1 MRRQILLHSFEVHV
15 KSSLRKQTN
24 AIQTGLVQAL
34 MGKDNI
40 ISKLKHENVELL
52 EENKLLINTIRE
64 LDQVIASGP
73 RASSGIENPDLALRI
88 ETLIDEMKLKDDDL
102 YRHQEKIENLTS
114 MLQEADSKKSIFQKE
129 NVKLKEEIVTLKH
142 VKLREAEEFNDTIN
156 DLREKL
162 NNGIHD
168 QFKRSGKLESP
179 SNKLK
184 RLKAVSIA
192 KEDPRIKSNEI
203 LQHEVDG
210 ELPKTILIKK
220 SFVEEV
226 TMEEEKETEEG
237 VPRNLIDDSSC
248 GASSST
254 IGTDRAITSSKIYST
269 SKSKNYNIFRYG
281 RNSIVCPFKECQ
293 KPRKN
298 KEYLEK
304 HLANDHFSM
313 DISKKFT
320 FRKPNEKCR
329 FCEAIINSVSTHFYH
344 YAFVHKE
351 LSNILDLDD
360 PRRDLLI
367 NRYL

>member
-1 MRRQILLHSFEVHV
+1 MMMRRQILLHSFEVHV

-24 AIQTGLVQAL
+24 AIQAGLVQAL

-40 ISKLKHENVELL
+40 ISKLQHENFELL

-88 ETLIDEMKLKDDDL
+88 ETLLDEIKLKEDDL

-114 MLQEADSKKSIFQKE
+114 MLQEANNKKSIFQKE
-129 NVKLKEEIVTLKH
+129 NVELKGEIVTLKH
-142 VKLREAEEFNDTIN
+142 VKLREAKEFNDTIN

-168 QFKRSGKLESP
+168 QFKRSGKVESP

-220 SFVEEV
+220 SFVEEL

-237 VPRNLIDDSSC
+237 VTRNLIHDLW
-248 GASSST
+248 
-254 IGTDRAITSSKIYST
+254 
-269 SKSKNYNIFRYG
+269 
-281 RNSIVCPFKECQ
+281 SI
-293 KPRKN
+293 
-298 KEYLEK
+298 
-304 HLANDHFSM
+304 
-313 DISKKFT
+313 
-320 FRKPNEKCR
+320 
-329 FCEAIINSVSTHFYH
+329 
-344 YAFVHKE
+344 
-351 LSNILDLDD
+351 
-360 PRRDLLI
+360 
-367 NRYL
+367 